1 MKLTRQLGQELVSI
15 QFKVQVIQVAMN
27 AKCAYENPSDEELQ
41 TLAGFKVRVENIL
54 LETDVKEALELL
66 AKKLF
71 KI

>member
-1 MKLTRQLGQELVSI
+1 
-15 QFKVQVIQVAMN
+15 MN